1 MPDAVE
7 GEAMSTIRSP
17 LGWDWSREAWRP
29 NAACRDIDPGLFF
42 PLGRTGDAIEHIAAA
57 KAVCGQCAVRAECL
71 EFALKANQ
79 DEGIWGGTTEDE
91 RRRLRRP

>member
-1 MPDAVE
+1 M
-7 GEAMSTIRSP
+7 
-17 LGWDWSREAWRP
+17 GWDWSREAWRP

-91 RRRLRRP
+91 RRRLRRPWLAR